1 MGDPNQPT
9 MTSAQIQT
17 LRRLHA
23 DRKQALSNY
32 HACLQQ
38 NAPDA
43 DRHSAEAACS
53 ATMAALK
60 AFNATL

>member
-1 MGDPNQPT
+1 
-9 MTSAQIQT
+9 MTFAQIQT
-17 LRRLHA
+17 LRTLHTERNYA
-23 DRKQALSNY
+23 TRAY
-32 HACLQQ
+32 HACLQR

-43 DRHSAEAACS
+43 DRHAAEAACS